1 MDKKTKNLNSTSGQ
15 SPSNQKTTGVIVK
28 IAGPL
33 VVAQDLIE
41 AKLGDICRVGPLGL
55 IGEIVKIEGSLSY
68 LQVYEDTAGLA
79 PGDQAINEK
88 IPLSVELGPGLLG
101 NIFDGTLRPL
111 DEIAKQ
117 KGIYIPKGINISS
130 LNHQKKWQFDP
141 ILKVGDKV
149 KAGDIL
155 GYVQETDFLKHAIMA
170 PSDLVE
176 GEISWIGNGFFL
188 VTEIMAK
195 VKSSSI
201 PERDLFLRQFWPV
214 RLGRPIKQ
222 KLVPEIPLIT
232 GQRIIDALFPV
243 VKGGTASVPGPF
255 GSGKTVIQHALA
267 KWADADIIV
276 FVGCGERGNEMT
288 DVLQEFPELKD
299 PKTGRALL
307 ERTVLIAN
315 TSNMPVAAREA
326 SIYTGITIA
335 EYFRDMGFSVALM
348 ADSTSRWAEALRE
361 MGSRLEEMPGE
372 EGYPAYLG
380 SRIASFYERAG
391 LVQCLGSPDR
401 QGSLTVIGAVSPPG
415 GDLSE
420 PVTQN
425 TLRVSKV
432 FWALDDKLAAKRH
445 FPAINWLKSYSL
457 YNENTE
463 HYLTAKISPEYP
475 IILKKVMA
483 ILSDEER
490 LLEILRLVGFE
501 SLSDNEQLVLETAEF
516 IREDFLMQ
524 NAFDENDRYTSLKK
538 QYLMLSVIINYHLVR
553 AEQISKGTTFAQCA
567 NNEVKEFI
575 KKMRFIPEDSLVT
588 FQKLIK
594 TIQNNKI

>member
-1 MDKKTKNLNSTSGQ
+1 MNQHPQKESISNKNESSSQN
-15 SPSNQKTTGVIVK
+15 NFGVIVK

-33 VVAQDLIE
+33 VVAENLAN
-41 AKLGDICRVGPLGL
+41 AKLGDICKVGKEGL
-55 IGEIVKIEGSLSY
+55 IGEIIKIEGNLSY

-79 PGDQAINEK
+79 PGDKVVNQG

-101 NIFDGTLRPL
+101 NIFDGILRPL
-111 DEIAKQ
+111 NEIAKVG
-117 KGIYIPKGINISS
+117 GIYIPKGLAIPS
-130 LNHQKKWQFDP
+130 LIREKFWNFEPVVKIGQK
-141 ILKVGDKV
+141 IHG
-149 KAGDIL
+149 GDII
-155 GYVQETDFLKHAIMA
+155 GYIQENAFIKHAIMV
-170 PSDLVE
+170 PPNISE
-176 GEISWIGNGFFL
+176 GEVIDIQKKSLKVTDQAALIKNSLGETIKISLIQL
-188 VTEIMAK
+188 
-195 VKSSSI
+195 
-201 PERDLFLRQFWPV
+201 WPV
-214 RLGRPIKQ
+214 RQPRPVSK

-232 GQRIIDALFPV
+232 GQRIIDALFPI

-255 GSGKTVIQHALA
+255 GSGKTVVQHQLA
-267 KWADADIIV
+267 KWSDADVIV

-288 DVLQEFPELKD
+288 DVLEEFPRLKD
-299 PKTGRALL
+299 PKTGRPLI

-335 EYFRDMGFSVALM
+335 EYFRDMGLSVALM

-380 SRIASFYERAG
+380 SRLAAFYERAG
-391 LVQCLGSPDR
+391 AVECLGSPKR

-457 YNENTE
+457 YSENTDS
-463 HYLTAKISPEYP
+463 YFSKNISPQYP
-475 IILKKVMA
+475 KILKQTMS
-483 ILSDEER
+483 ILSEEEK
-490 LLEILRLVGFE
+490 LLEILKLVGFE
-501 SLSDNEQLVLETAEF
+501 SLSDAERLILQTAEF

-524 NAFDENDRYTSLKK
+524 NAFDEIDSFTSLKK
-538 QYLMLSVIINYHLVR
+538 QYLMLSTIINYHTWQ
-553 AEQISKGTTFAQCA
+553 ANQIAQGKSFQEC
-567 NNEVKEFI
+567 NKPEIKEFI
-575 KKMRFIPEDSLVT
+575 KKMKFVPENNLSVFEKILESL
-588 FQKLIK
+588 K
-594 TIQNNKI
+594 